1 MQRLPSKRVNK
12 IFADFKSKRHG
23 LYHLN
28 TVFQCSILSKSRYF
42 ILQLIL
48 NEGSLLVT
56 GTRTGDKIVT
66 NHDSILL

>member
-1 MQRLPSKRVNK
+1 MIHWLPSKRVNK

-28 TVFQCSILSKSRYF
+28 ALFQCSILSKSRYF
-42 ILQLIL
+42 ILPLIL

-56 GTRTGDKIVT
+56 GTRTGDQIVN
-66 NHDSILL
+66 NHDSI